1 MAHIKPQEVNR
12 SKIKTPSD
20 WLGVG
25 YGVGW
30 VGWLVGLD
38 GQLVDKLVEFLLQV
52 AWLIGELV
60 DS

>member
-25 YGVGW
+25 YEIT
-30 VGWLVGLD
+30 
-38 GQLVDKLVEFLLQV
+38 QLVNTYDTGGAQFVQQSVGNGYVYTTMAL
-52 AWLIGELV
+52 
-60 DS
+60 SN